1 MLYIS
6 WRAGDPRKVDDTERL
21 GVLSTGAYRWLWSE
35 KVFIDTQPSRKSKV
49 ASANV
54 GYSSEAAQKPSD
66 PARAALSH
74 YIRSL
79 QIARHTGTGK
89 SSLTGVNQGNIVWY
103 TESKGR
109 IKGKP

>member
-35 KVFIDTQPSRKSKV
+35 KVFIDTQPLRESKV

-66 PARAALSH
+66 PTRAALSH
-74 YIRSL
+74 YIGSL
-79 QIARHTGTGK
+79 RLAG
-89 SSLTGVNQGNIVWY
+89 LWGV
-103 TESKGR
+103 GR
-109 IKGKP
+109 VLLPE